1 MHYLSFYCA
10 GGATP
15 PLRRLTETCFCEET
29 DISRKGERTVDEK
42 EKQTPSQSFCLYL
55 HDLVYMLC
63 AVMVIFMLLFRIVV
77 VSGPSMNSTLI
88 DGDLLLLLSN
98 SLYRTPA
105 YGDVVV
111 AAKDT
116 FDNGKPIVKR
126 VIATE
131 GQTVDIDFEQGVVF
145 VDGVMLTENYVNTP
159 TNLYEGQEFPQTVEP
174 GCVFLM
180 GDNRNNSKDSRSL
193 EIGQVDRR
201 ELLGKVLL
209 LTFPGT
215 DGGRFAQDFSRIG
228 LVK

>member
-1 MHYLSFYCA
+1 M
-10 GGATP
+10 
-15 PLRRLTETCFCEET
+15 
-29 DISRKGERTVDEK
+29 KGESTVEEK
-42 EKQTPSQSFCLYL
+42 EKQTPGQSLCLYL

-63 AVMVIFMLLFRIVV
+63 TVMVIFMLLFRIVV
-77 VSGPSMNSTLI
+77 VSGPSMNATLI

-98 SLYRTPA
+98 SLYHNPA

-116 FDNGKPIVKR
+116 FDDGKPIVKR

-131 GQTVDIDFEQGVVF
+131 GQTVDIDFEQGVVY
-145 VDGVMLTENYVNTP
+145 VDGVMLNESYVNTP
-159 TNLYEGQEFPQTVEP
+159 TNLYEGQDFPQTVQP

-180 GDNRNNSKDSRSL
+180 GDNRNNSKDSRSW

-209 LTFPGT
+209 LAVPGT
-215 DGGRFAQDFSRIG
+215 DHGKFAMQLSRIG

>member
-1 MHYLSFYCA
+1 MKHQIF
-10 GGATP
+10 
-15 PLRRLTETCFCEET
+15 
-29 DISRKGERTVDEK
+29 RKGENAVEEK
-42 EKQTPSQSFCLYL
+42 EKQTPSQALCLYL

-77 VSGPSMNSTLI
+77 VSGPSMNATLI

-98 SLYRTPA
+98 SIYRNPA

-111 AAKDT
+111 AAKDA
-116 FDNGKPIVKR
+116 FDDGKPIVKR

-131 GQTVDIDFEQGVVF
+131 GQTVDIDFEQGVVY
-145 VDGVMLTENYVNTP
+145 VDGVLLNESYVNTP
-159 TNLYEGQEFPQTVEP
+159 TNLYEGVEFPQTVQP

-180 GDNRNNSKDSRSL
+180 GDNRNNSKDSRSW

-209 LTFPGT
+209 LAVPGT
-215 DGGRFAQDFSRIG
+215 EHGKFAMQLSRIG